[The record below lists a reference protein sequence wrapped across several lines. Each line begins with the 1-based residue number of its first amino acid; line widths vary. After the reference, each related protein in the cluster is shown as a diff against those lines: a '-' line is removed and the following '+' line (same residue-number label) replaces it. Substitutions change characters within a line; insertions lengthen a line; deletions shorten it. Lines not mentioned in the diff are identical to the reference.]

1 MWSCSTFCSIVRC
14 HVLTRSR
21 RIQWVMATLLLVAI
35 ASTSDA
41 AGFSLRRSEATI
53 RARLLEEVPLGSSMD
68 QVLRQIAKHGWD
80 LDHIDEKNGF
90 YHQRQNPPRIVGAK
104 SIRASLGDYR
114 GIPFMVNVTV
124 FWGFDASGSL
134 IDIWVWKTEDSL

>member
-1 MWSCSTFCSIVRC
+1 L
-14 HVLTRSR
+14 VLLA
-21 RIQWVMATLLLVAI
+21 V

-53 RARLLEEVPLGSSMD
+53 RARLLEEVPLGSSMN
-68 QVLRQIAKHGWD
+68 QVEQQIAKHGWV
-80 LDHIDEKNGF
+80 LDYVDRNGGFDDQREKTSK
-90 YHQRQNPPRIVGAK
+90 VTGAK

-114 GIPFMVNVTV
+114 GLPFMVNVTV
-124 FWGFDASGSL
+124 YWGFDVSGSL

>member
-1 MWSCSTFCSIVRC
+1 M
-14 HVLTRSR
+14 HAYPR
-21 RIQWVMATLLLVAI
+21 RILSLLSTLILLCV

-41 AGFSLRRSEATI
+41 AGFSLRRSEETI
-53 RARLLEEVPLGSSMD
+53 RARLLEEVPLGSSMK
-68 QVLRQIAKHGWD
+68 QVEQQIAKHGWE
-80 LDHIDEKNGF
+80 LDHIDTNGGF
-90 YHQRQNPPRIVGAK
+90 YDQRVKPAKVTGAK

>member
-1 MWSCSTFCSIVRC
+1 MHT
-14 HVLTRSR
+14 HSR
-21 RIQWVMATLLLVAI
+21 RIPWRLATLILFAV

-53 RARLLEEVPLGSSMD
+53 RARLLEEVPLGSSMN
-68 QVLRQIAKHGWD
+68 QVEQQIARHGWV
-80 LDHIDEKNGF
+80 LDHIDRNGGFDDQREK
-90 YHQRQNPPRIVGAK
+90 PSKVTGAK

-114 GIPFMVNVTV
+114 GLPFMVNVTV
-124 FWGFDASGSL
+124 FWGFDVSGSL

>member
-1 MWSCSTFCSIVRC
+1 MLIFV
-14 HVLTRSR
+14 
-21 RIQWVMATLLLVAI
+21 
-35 ASTSDA
+35 ASTGDA

-53 RARLLEEVPLGSSMD
+53 RARLLGEVPLGSSMN
-68 QVLRQIAKHGWD
+68 QVEQQIAKHGWD
-80 LDHIDEKNGF
+80 LDHVDTDSGF
-90 YHQRQNPPRIVGAK
+90 YDQREKPSKVTGAK